1 MSAATARP
9 FGIKP
14 IAYVVFVLMAILV
27 FFGRDIQLFQAGS
40 ELRQRYA
47 HIPWWMLAHGVFGAM
62 ALFIGPFQFAE
73 RFRRNH
79 LSVHRLMGRLYVVG
93 AIVSSLTAVPIAII
107 LGPPE
112 LIPAAT
118 IQSIGWMSTTLIAL
132 YCIRTGRVAEHREW
146 MIRSFPFAMVF
157 LVARVLLAVPPIGGL
172 GLLGLIVVVWS
183 TIALAAFLPSVVIAL
198 RATLAKPARR

>member
-1 MSAATARP
+1 MSTSVARP
-9 FGIKP
+9 FAVKP
-14 IAYVVFVLMAILV
+14 IAYVLFVLAAVFVFA
-27 FFGRDIQLFQAGS
+27 GRDIQLFQAGS

-73 RFRRNH
+73 RIRRDH
-79 LSVHRLMGRLYVVG
+79 PAVHRIMGRLYVVG
-93 AIVSSLTAVPIAII
+93 AIVSSLASVPIAII

-112 LIPAAT
+112 LVPASV
-118 IQSIGWMSTTLIAL
+118 IQSFGWMSATLIAL

-146 MIRSFPFAMVF
+146 MIRGFAFALVF
-157 LVARVLLAVPPIGGL
+157 LVVRMVMAIPPIGAMGL
-172 GLLGLIVVVWS
+172 FGLIVVVWS
-183 TIALAAFLPSVVIAL
+183 AIALAAFLPSAALAL